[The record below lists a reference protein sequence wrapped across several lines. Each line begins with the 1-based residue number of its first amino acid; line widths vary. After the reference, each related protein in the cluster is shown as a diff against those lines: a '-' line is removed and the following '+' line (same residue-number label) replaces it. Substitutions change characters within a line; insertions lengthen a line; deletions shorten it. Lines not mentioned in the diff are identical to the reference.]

1 MSIDFLPNKP
11 IYQQLI
17 ERISGDI
24 IRGVLQPGAKLPSVR
39 EYAVTAGVNA
49 NTMQRVYREL
59 DLMGI
64 SETKRG
70 QGTFVTEDETRL
82 EELRSTMKENLIA
95 SFIHNAEALGFTK
108 DEMIVSLQ
116 RHSGGEHHD

>member
-1 MSIDFLPNKP
+1 MSIDFLPDKP

-24 IRGVLQPGAKLPSVR
+24 IRGVLKPGAKLPSVR
-39 EYAVTAGVNA
+39 EYAVKAGVNA
-49 NTMQRVYREL
+49 NTVQRVYREL
-59 DLMGI
+59 DLMDI

-70 QGTFVTEDETRL
+70 QGTFVTENETRL
-82 EELRSTMKENLIA
+82 DELRAAMQENLIA

-108 DEMIVSLQ
+108 EEMIVSLQ
-116 RHSGGEHHD
+116 RHGGGEHHD

>member
-1 MSIDFLPNKP
+1 MSIDFLPDKP

-24 IRGVLQPGAKLPSVR
+24 IKGVVKPGDKLPSVR
-39 EYAVTAGVNA
+39 EYAVEAGVNA

-59 DLMGI
+59 ELMGI

-70 QGTFVTEDETRL
+70 QGTFVTENETRL
-82 EELRSTMKENLIA
+82 IELRIQMKENLIE
-95 SFIHNAEALGFTK
+95 SFIYSSQALGFTEQ
-108 DEMIVSLQ
+108 EMVEFLQ
-116 RHSGGEHHD
+116 SRVGGKHL